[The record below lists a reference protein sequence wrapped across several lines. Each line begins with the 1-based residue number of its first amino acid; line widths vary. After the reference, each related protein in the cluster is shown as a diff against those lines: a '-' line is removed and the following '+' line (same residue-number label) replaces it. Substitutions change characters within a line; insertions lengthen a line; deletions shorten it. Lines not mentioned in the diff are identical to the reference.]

1 MGGVLLASG
10 TLVNNH
16 AVAAQSVIGNMVP
29 QPPVETLD
37 QQAQPNEMDV
47 FEPAGQAPE
56 STVPQIF
63 RYGQFQFR
71 PFLDYRFTYGNGI
84 QNQPGFS
91 QDTIVQEV
99 SPGILIDLGPKW
111 LLQYSP
117 TLRFYSNNQFRN
129 GVDQNIFLTGGVTY
143 EAWTFGLSQTV
154 QLTSAPLA
162 ETGAQTDQS
171 SYSTSLTASYIFN
184 SRVTTDLSVNQA
196 INLISG
202 FQNSYDWNT
211 LDWLNYEF
219 WPRLNAGIGA
229 GVGYVLVGA
238 NGQSGSSNPDQ
249 TYQQLQGRVNWRAI
263 DKLSFQLNAGFEV
276 RQFLASG
283 YNTTLNPLF
292 GLTIQY
298 QPFES
303 TELSINAGRTV
314 APSDYYL
321 AAQQSSVITAGAYLN
336 QRLFREFSA
345 QLGVTYSVTDYNS
358 PVAGLANNVLR
369 TDDQISF
376 NAQISHPFWKR
387 GTWAVFYQYAHNT
400 STVPGFGYES
410 NQVGFQ
416 LSFAY

>member
-1 MGGVLLASG
+1 
-10 TLVNNH
+10 
-16 AVAAQSVIGNMVP
+16 
-29 QPPVETLD
+29 
-37 QQAQPNEMDV
+37 
-47 FEPAGQAPE
+47 
-56 STVPQIF
+56 
-63 RYGQFQFR
+63 
-71 PFLDYRFTYGNGI
+71 
-84 QNQPGFS
+84 
-91 QDTIVQEV
+91 
-99 SPGILIDLGPKW
+99 
-111 LLQYSP
+111 
-117 TLRFYSNNQFRN
+117 
-129 GVDQNIFLTGGVTY
+129 
-143 EAWTFGLSQTV
+143 
-154 QLTSAPLA
+154 
-162 ETGAQTDQS
+162 
-171 SYSTSLTASYIFN
+171 
-184 SRVTTDLSVNQA
+184 VNQA

-229 GVGYVLVGA
+229 GVGYVLVGS
-238 NGQSGSSNPDQ
+238 NGQSGTSNPDQ
-249 TYQQLQGRVNWRAI
+249 TYEQLQGRVNWRAM

-321 AAQQSSVITAGAYLN
+321 AAQQSAVTTAGAYLN
-336 QRLFREFSA
+336 QRLFREFSL

-358 PVAGLANNVLR
+358 PVAGVANNVLR

-387 GTWAVFYQYAHNT
+387 GTWAVFYQYANNT

-416 LSFAY
+416 ISFAY